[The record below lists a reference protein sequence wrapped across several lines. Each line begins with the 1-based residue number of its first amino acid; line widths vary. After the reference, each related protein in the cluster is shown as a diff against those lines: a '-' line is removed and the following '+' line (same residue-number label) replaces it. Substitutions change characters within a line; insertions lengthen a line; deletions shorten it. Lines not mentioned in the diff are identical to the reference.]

1 MKRAAKRPEVKQL
14 LSQTKLMQLRPEVYR
29 ARQKVI
35 YSCAE
40 VATKTPYDIIAADV
54 RSALKNAML
63 GNRVVAV
70 CCGGSEDLASNQR
83 LGAQTLSQAL
93 PGEDLDALPPEML
106 IGVEEAD
113 QVPEDH
119 ENCIVCD
126 EKFDTNYSH
135 CSSVAVASEN
145 IPLIACR
152 LASVLRYKTISS
164 DEEEAPK
171 FHIVTQIWKPVS
183 SRRWKELCT
192 SLRKNL
198 ENPFVSKIHL
208 LLETENCREAFSSL
222 PSELQEKV
230 IAVPWNRRLTYK
242 EVLKYMGSK
251 IPATDFACLA
261 NTDIFFDDSIREVW
275 NIDMKNRCLSL
286 LRYEA
291 TLAWASAGAKAPEP
305 EIFGHPT
312 GRDDSQDCWIFRAA
326 DLAATDWS
334 ALNFTL
340 GQAGCDNCFAGELIR
355 RRFTVCNPAMTIK
368 SYHLH
373 ESGLRTYS
381 ENDRVTYGL
390 YATIAPCG
398 LMESR
403 ILRADSFKG
412 TKIKVEETKTARIMN
427 WNHGQTDRAPYE
439 RGCSAIFR
447 GASKDSVI
455 FGDDAVVPEL
465 RTNLRIVNV
474 GKEAVITREGLIA
487 TADGIGFGD
496 DIDISELLWNQTEY
510 TSLSATTPVPQTVF
524 WPTTDSSIF
533 QLGRLAWLASIT
545 GSKAVVPTAPG
556 PAKMLYDFIGVTA
569 TGSNAALHVT
579 EDAKGPLPAASNAL
593 ILKPVVEYLRRQF
606 EPIFSDLTKATNS
619 WAFYGTSD
627 EIVSEFDT
635 IIENSIIKYLPV
647 TAAALKVIRVF
658 NESANLVLSSAAGI
672 PYLWCMRPGSTVID
686 LQPSLGAARMATAA
700 GLKYMPLIFDKESTF
715 DCARIIRKSVNE
727 LLAAPKISA
736 NRKIFVPQIKDGF
749 HGHSGNALR
758 EMIELW
764 AEAGLVERI
773 FHDGVFCW
781 LNAVGDTLL
790 YERDTLE
797 WLEDADVPEAE
808 KVWCQALFA
817 NAQHPD
823 GKAWIYWGYSP
834 RLLARTAAAANAN
847 ATTRT
852 KNLVFYGKIENARQF
867 KVRSVK
873 ATGIDWSVACDE
885 FVMPVGGKY
894 LYTQE
899 EYLGRLAES
908 KFGLCLPGTGPK
920 CFREIECMALG
931 TVPIVTPGV
940 DMEGYAIPLQ
950 EGVHYLRAE
959 TPEEAK
965 RLASEVSND
974 TWRTMSAACRKY
986 YEDNLTPEAAWHLTE
1001 KLIA

>member
-1 MKRAAKRPEVKQL
+1 MKRAAKQPEVKQL

-35 YSCAE
+35 YSRAE
-40 VATKTPYDIIAADV
+40 AATKTPYDIIAADV

-70 CCGGSEDLASNQR
+70 CCEGS
-83 LGAQTLSQAL
+83 
-93 PGEDLDALPPEML
+93 EDLDALPPEML

-113 QVPEDH
+113 QVPESH

-126 EKFDTNYSH
+126 ETFDANYSH
-135 CSSVAVASEN
+135 CSSAVASGEE
-145 IPLIACR
+145 IPSIACR
-152 LASVLRYKTISS
+152 LASVLRYKAISS
-164 DEEEAPK
+164 YEEEAPK

-192 SLRKNL
+192 SLQKNL

-222 PSELQEKV
+222 PSDLQEKV
-230 IAVPWNRRLTYK
+230 IAVPWSRRLTYK

-251 IPATDFACLA
+251 IPSADFACLA

-275 NIDMKNRCLSL
+275 NIDMKNRCLAL

-291 TLAWASAGAKAPEP
+291 TLAWASAGAKAAEP
-305 EIFGHPT
+305 EIFGAPT

-403 ILRADSFKG
+403 IMRSDSFKG

-447 GASKDSVI
+447 GASKDSVV
-455 FGDDAVVPEL
+455 FGDDATVPEL
-465 RTNLRIVNV
+465 GTNLRIVNV

-496 DIDISELLWNQTEY
+496 DIDISELLWNQTDY
-510 TSLSATTPVPQTVF
+510 TSLSATTPVTKTVF
-524 WPTTDSSIF
+524 WPANDSSIF

-545 GSKAVVPTAPG
+545 GSKAVVPAAPG
-556 PAKMLYDFIGVTA
+556 PAKTLYDFIGVTA
-569 TGSNAALHVT
+569 TGSNTALHIT
-579 EDAKGPLPAASNAL
+579 EEAKGPLPAASNAL
-593 ILKPVVEYLRRQF
+593 ILKPVVEYLRQQF
-606 EPIFSDLTKATNS
+606 EPIFSDLTMAANS
-619 WAFYGTSD
+619 WTFYGIND
-627 EIVSEFDT
+627 EIVNEFESGPAD
-635 IIENSIIKYLPV
+635 ENIKYLSHS
-647 TAAALKVIRVF
+647 AAALKVIRVF
-658 NESANLVLSSAAGI
+658 NESANLVISSAAAI
-672 PYLWCMRPGSTVID
+672 PYLWCMRPGSTIID

-700 GLKYMPLIFDKESTF
+700 GLKYMPLLFDKESTF

-727 LLAAPKISA
+727 LVAASKMSA

-749 HGHSGNALR
+749 HGHSGNAMR

-797 WLEDADVPEAE
+797 WLNDDVPEAE
-808 KVWCQALFA
+808 KVWRQALFG
-817 NAQHPD
+817 NVQHPD
-823 GKAWIYWGYSP
+823 GKAWIYWGSSP
-834 RLLARTAAAANAN
+834 RLLARAAAEAASI
-847 ATTRT
+847 RI

-867 KVRSVK
+867 KVRSMK
-873 ATGIDWSVACDE
+873 ATGKDWSPACDE

-920 CFREIECMALG
+920 CFREVECMALG
-931 TVPIVTPGV
+931 TVPIITPGV
-940 DMEGYAIPLQ
+940 DMEAYAVPLQ
-950 EGVHYLRAE
+950 EGVHYLRAA

-965 RLASEVSND
+965 RLATEASEEA
-974 TWRTMSAACRKY
+974 WRTMSAACRKY
-986 YEDNLTPEAAWHLTE
+986 YEDNLAPEAAWHLTE